1 MSTVT
6 TSSPAAEKESSEQL
20 PKRMHHQAVHYT
32 LTSVPPHTHPIPPAA
47 LLCVQLETTDK
58 NLSASETLLENGALS
73 VEHGINGGKRPN
85 NIQC

>member
-1 MSTVT
+1 MPDCPRGRNVVT
-6 TSSPAAEKESSEQL
+6 FLLL
-20 PKRMHHQAVHYT
+20 PL
-32 LTSVPPHTHPIPPAA
+32 LTHTPIPPAA
-47 LLCVQLETTDK
+47 LLRVQLETTDK